1 MSSWVSQPAHRTSS
15 LSFLMSKPGPEDMGF
30 QMSRLWWS
38 RRDVE
43 AGHRQPGMIKVQL
56 EYQDAREGRPWH
68 WWILCREQVR
78 G

>member
-1 MSSWVSQPAHRTSS
+1 
-15 LSFLMSKPGPEDMGF
+15 MSKPGPEDMGF

-43 AGHRQPGMIKVQL
+43 AGHRQPGMMKVQL

-68 WWILCREQVR
+68 
-78 G
+78 